1 MVNGI
6 AKLLL
11 QHAGLP
17 LAARAGR
24 ASRPKGRRR
33 ERTPEE
39 RAEIS
44 KRMTA
49 YWQRKREEKA
59 ASGN

>member
-11 QHAGLP
+11 RHAGLP

-24 ASRPKGRRR
+24 ASRPLFRSRRTR
-33 ERTPEE
+33 SR
-39 RAEIS
+39 
-44 KRMTA
+44 
-49 YWQRKREEKA
+49 Q
-59 ASGN
+59 ASTVDGGLGPSQGWWEL